1 MEDYEISSATLAIV
15 PLGDEIS
22 KVYEEEDEYIV
33 QKSSNS
39 IIKDNCEFYGS
50 SYEGRCIGTKALT
63 GIKTKYPII
72 IEESRNI
79 IFFPTSSTRTKQSTW
94 IALNKIKDISKKN
107 HNSEVLFK
115 NSEKIDLDISVN
127 SLENQIVRA
136 KAMEH
141 PSLPQRAE
149 RFLSLKKATPMA
161 IIA

>member
-15 PLGDEIS
+15 PLGEEVS
-22 KVYEEEDEYIV
+22 KVYEEEDEYII
-33 QKSSNS
+33 QKSANS

-50 SYEGRCIGTKALT
+50 SYEGRCIGTKSLT

-94 IALNKIKDISKKN
+94 IALNKIKEISKKEN
-107 HNSEVLFK
+107 QNSEILFK
-115 NSEKIDLDISVN
+115 NQDTLDLDISVN

-136 KAMEH
+136 TMLK
-141 PSLPQRAE
+141 SKLYE
-149 RFLSLKKATPMA
+149 RKLEEKN
-161 IIA
+161 

>member
-1 MEDYEISSATLAIV
+1 MKDYEINSATLAIV
-15 PLGDEIS
+15 PLGEEMS

-33 QKSSNS
+33 NKSSNS

-50 SYEGRCIGTKALT
+50 SYEGRCIGTKSLT

-94 IALNKIKDISKKN
+94 IALNKIKNYNKN
-107 HNSEVLFK
+107 NYSSEVLFK
-115 NSEKIDLDISVN
+115 NEEKIDLDISIH

-136 KAMEH
+136 TMLK
-141 PSLPQRAE
+141 SKLYE
-149 RFLSLKKATPMA
+149 RKLEEKN
-161 IIA
+161 